1 MGQERKEN
9 RDPRDNNVRPRLAGN
24 WRVEDRKKLEGVTFV
39 TVSHSHHTWHTC
51 ANSLVY
57 HVENLYPQ
65 SQVSSWSQTHMSHLD
80 SPKSLACS
88 DLVAA
93 FYHDFRCVCVC
104 VRRSEVPFGIPLC
117 CPYFLR
123 QDILSWNLI
132 IKVNCLASETWGSSC
147 LHLSRTG
154 ITSAGLNTWGFFNTG
169 PGRANSESILP
180 TELPSPAT
188 TVLV

>member
-1 MGQERKEN
+1 MVGQAREEN

-24 WRVEDRKKLEGVTFV
+24 WRVGDRKKLEGVTFV

-104 VRRSEVPFGIPLC
+104 AEVRSSLWYSSLLSLLFETG
-117 CPYFLR
+117 YF
-123 QDILSWNLI
+123 
-132 IKVNCLASETWGSSC
+132 
-147 LHLSRTG
+147 
-154 ITSAGLNTWGFFNTG
+154 
-169 PGRANSESILP
+169 
-180 TELPSPAT
+180 
-188 TVLV
+188 VLEPDH